1 MHLLIFSNFLPQF
14 NTASYK
20 GKLNTIRV
28 NSSLQ
33 NQFTTSFLSY
43 HITGKSNKK
52 HFDKR
57 KDSLNDSANNN
68 EQTAPQ
74 KVHST
79 ENNEEIRVTSEDDT
93 LSENRPSEKKYR
105 TKKLSLLEYEKYPTE
120 ELQIVYM
127 PLEKMKITSNFGHR
141 FHPIDKMEKFH
152 AGVDLRANSDYVFAV
167 LDGIISDAGY
177 SSGAGNYIK
186 VQHGDFETIY
196 LHLQKTF
203 FSLGDFVYAGDI
215 IAVSGNSGKSTAP
228 HLHFS
233 VKERGKYIDPIHFL
247 NDLIKTNNTIS
258 DYNYGKY

>member
-20 GKLNTIRV
+20 GKLNTIRL

-43 HITGKSNKK
+43 HIAGKLNKK
-52 HFDKR
+52 YFEKS
-57 KDSLNDSANNN
+57 KDSLNNAANET
-68 EQTAPQ
+68 EQTTTPQ
-74 KVHST
+74 ANSIKKDDD
-79 ENNEEIRVTSEDDT
+79 IQATSEDDS
-93 LSENRPSEKKYR
+93 LSENHPSEKKYR
-105 TKKLSLLEYEKYPTE
+105 NKKLSLLEYEKYPTE
-120 ELQIVYM
+120 ELQIIYM

-141 FHPIDKMEKFH
+141 FHPIDKIEKFH

-167 LDGIISDAGY
+167 LDGIISDTGY
-177 SSGAGNYIK
+177 SNGAGNYIK

-215 IAVSGNSGKSTAP
+215 IAISGNSGKSTAP

-233 VKERGKYIDPIHFL
+233 VKERGKYIDPVHFL
-247 NDLIKTNNTIS
+247 NDLIKTNNAIS